1 VRAVV
6 QRVGSA
12 SVLVGGDP
20 IATIGP
26 GLCVFVGVGHDDDT
40 ASVAKLADKLWNLR
54 VFDDD
59 RGLMNRSVSETGRDV
74 LVVSQFTLYAD
85 TSRGRRPSFSAA
97 APPEIAEPLVVRL
110 VEELRRRGAK
120 VTSGRFGADMDV
132 RLSNDGPVTVILE
145 T

>member
-26 GLCVFVGVGHDDDT
+26 GLCVFVGVDRGDDT

-74 LVVSQFTLYAD
+74 LIVSQFTLYAD

-110 VEELRRRGAK
+110 VEELSRRGAK
-120 VTSGRFGADMDV
+120 VASGRFGADMDV
-132 RLSNDGPVTVILE
+132 GLSNDGPVTVILE